1 MHFIFV
7 IIDMKLQLK
16 TYVFLLLL
24 FCVSCVDKKKNYED
38 CHHYMTIVS
47 NSDFVIYATESYLY
61 PDTVNFAD
69 NYIPNPIL
77 QPKLNRI
84 NPGAENTDAVKDLE
98 NCLEVHFNEKRIG
111 SGDTMMVFLFREDSL
126 LANDWGGCSKFCA

>member
-1 MHFIFV
+1 M
-7 IIDMKLQLK
+7 
-16 TYVFLLLL
+16 
-24 FCVSCVDKKKNYED
+24 
-38 CHHYMTIVS
+38 
-47 NSDFVIYATESYLY
+47 IYATQSYLY

-98 NCLEVHFNEKRIG
+98 NCLEVRFNEKRIG

-126 LANDWGGCSKFCA
+126 LANDWKNAPNFVLKRYDLTIEDLNAINWTITYP